1 MTAGLL
7 DPEASRF
14 KVEIVMDE
22 NEVVSGEHEF
32 SEQAFER
39 RTSDV
44 HPVEGAGEFEEF

>member
-1 MTAGLL
+1 MTTGLL

-22 NEVVSGEHEF
+22 NKVVSGEHEF